1 MYGVSET
8 SDGSAAY
15 KDCVD
20 TEQNM
25 KDYWQVRA
33 ESFGFN
39 CSLIKELAYTANRY
53 LPEKELQ
60 VLDVGC
66 GTGIVTAAMASLGHR
81 VTAVDLCSNML
92 EKTKENLQKLGLM
105 ADLICY
111 PADILPFEDNTFD
124 VVVSRNLIWALPE
137 PEKTLREWRRV
148 LRPAGMLLYWDGNH
162 YRYLFDKRER
172 QNRQRLIA
180 ISGSTHPGHVGK
192 EFDSTLCD
200 ETALFLPLSG
210 INRPSGWD
218 EKMLPALGFDI
229 LGEEIRHSEVLL
241 KYGETEGF
249 YTTFFIAA
257 KNGRDWIRKDNYEN

>member
-1 MYGVSET
+1 MYGTSELF
-8 SDGSAAY
+8 DGNAVYTDFNDAE
-15 KDCVD
+15 K
-20 TEQNM
+20 NM
-25 KDYWQVRA
+25 KDYWQTRA

-39 CSLIKELAYTANRY
+39 RSLIKELADTADRY
-53 LPEKELQ
+53 LTGKNRQ

-81 VTAVDLCSNML
+81 VTAVDLCSNMIG
-92 EKTKENLQKLGLM
+92 KTKENLQTLGLG
-105 ADLICY
+105 ADLICS

-180 ISGSTHPGHVGK
+180 ISGTAHPGHGGA

-200 ETALFLPLSG
+200 ETALSLPLSG
-210 INRPSGWD
+210 MDRPGGWD
-218 EKMLPALGFDI
+218 EKILPSLGFDI
-229 LGEEIRHSEVLL
+229 LAEEIRHSEVLL
-241 KYGETEGF
+241 KYGEAEGF
-249 YTTFFIAA
+249 YTNFFIAA
-257 KNGRDWIRKDNYEN
+257 KNSKHQNG